1 MPAERNQEDL
11 HQDYMVFISHAGSD
25 TWVAKKLAQSIEEK
39 GAATF
44 LDEAHIAIGED
55 FEDRILD
62 ALDQSKELI
71 VYFTPWSLTRPY
83 VWTKIGAAWGK
94 RMPIIGVLHGLTP
107 EELNSKAGIPN
118 LIKRRNLIDI
128 NKFDNYLMQLGARLG
143 K

>member
-1 MPAERNQEDL
+1 
-11 HQDYMVFISHAGSD
+11 MVFISHAGSD

-39 GAATF
+39 VASTF

-83 VWTKIGAAWGK
+83 VWTEIGAAWGK
-94 RMPIIGVLHGLTP
+94 RMSIVGVLHGLTP
-107 EELNSKAGIPN
+107 EELN
-118 LIKRRNLIDI
+118 
-128 NKFDNYLMQLGARLG
+128 
-143 K
+143 

>member
-1 MPAERNQEDL
+1 MSSEINQNNL
-11 HQDYMVFISHAGSD
+11 KKDYLVFISHAGSD
-25 TWVAKKLAQSIEEK
+25 TWVAKKLAKSIEEN
-39 GAATF
+39 GALTF

-55 FEDRILD
+55 FEDRILE
-62 ALDQSKELI
+62 ALDRSKELI

-83 VWTKIGAAWGK
+83 VWTEIGAAWGK
-94 RMPIIGVLHGLTP
+94 RMPIIGILHGLTP

-128 NKFDNYLMQLGARLG
+128 NKFDSYLMQLSARLE